1 VASNYSP
8 VAVHIAIGVVMDHDR
23 DPPQAIAML
32 SSSAFTAGR
41 TITDLAREIIDDPT
55 SKVVGEQPV
64 EGDRAHTSRAGVASE
79 SRGRATP
86 VRRPFGA

>member
-8 VAVHIAIGVVMDHDR
+8 AAVHIAIGVLMEQHDR

-41 TITDLAREIIDDPT
+41 TITDLALEIIDDPT
-55 SKVVGEQPV
+55 CAVVGEQPL
-64 EGDRAHTSRAGVASE
+64 GGW
-79 SRGRATP
+79 
-86 VRRPFGA
+86 